1 MRGEWGV
8 YKAQRISFCHVCIAI
23 ISRYSFQSSNQ
34 ETREKV
40 QTHSSGKMVHF
51 RGTISIKSTRER
63 SPIRKQI
70 MMPPRHACPVAGL
83 VTSTQFPLVHRML
96 QGVEH
101 TDPTEWSTSHLSQI
115 VCYSRVFN
123 FELWGVIELMIR
135 VGDGCVNEVRK
146 EWNKKHMIIVALLI
160 CTSGGMMD
168 EEWWSYEMWMRL
180 WYMMDVLTRWV

>member
-51 RGTISIKSTRER
+51 RGTISIKSARER

-115 VCYSRVFN
+115 VCYSGIFN
-123 FELWGVIELMIR
+123 FSFHFRRLRTYLYGIR
-135 VGDGCVNEVRK
+135 TKTDYTYSDTYHTLTGCFLN
-146 EWNKKHMIIVALLI
+146 
-160 CTSGGMMD
+160 S
-168 EEWWSYEMWMRL
+168 
-180 WYMMDVLTRWV
+180 